1 MPVEKEWR
9 VLVVSSS
16 VKGSEFI
23 EKNLTENCRAE
34 YVTSGVEARLCLS
47 QKDYDVVLINCPLKD
62 EFGSELAEN
71 VIKDSYAGAM
81 LLVRNDVYEGVSS
94 AMEKIGVFCE
104 PKPVS
109 VQSFVQGLRMT
120 ITTCQR
126 LKGLVRK
133 TESLKE
139 KMEEIKIVG
148 RAKLLLI
155 TKLSFTEEEAHKYI
169 EKQAM
174 DRCVKKTVIACDIIK
189 NYND

>member
-1 MPVEKEWR
+1 
-9 VLVVSSS
+9 
-16 VKGSEFI
+16 
-23 EKNLTENCRAE
+23 
-34 YVTSGVEARLCLS
+34 
-47 QKDYDVVLINCPLKD
+47 
-62 EFGSELAEN
+62 
-71 VIKDSYAGAM
+71 M

-139 KMEEIKIVG
+139 KW
-148 RAKLLLI
+148 
-155 TKLSFTEEEAHKYI
+155 
-169 EKQAM
+169 
-174 DRCVKKTVIACDIIK
+174 KK
-189 NYND
+189 

>member
-1 MPVEKEWR
+1 MPVEKDWR

-23 EKNLTENCRAE
+23 KENLTENCRAE
-34 YVTSGVEARLCLS
+34 YVTSGVDARRSLS

-71 VIKDSYAGAM
+71 VIKDTYAGAM
-81 LLVRNDVYEGVSS
+81 LLVRNDVYEGVCSV
-94 AMEKIGVFCE
+94 MEKIGVFCE
-104 PKPVS
+104 PKPLS
-109 VQSFVQGLRMT
+109 SRSFAQGLRMT
-120 ITTCQR
+120 IATCQR

-133 TESLKE
+133 TENLKE
-139 KMEEIKIVG
+139 KMEEIKLVG